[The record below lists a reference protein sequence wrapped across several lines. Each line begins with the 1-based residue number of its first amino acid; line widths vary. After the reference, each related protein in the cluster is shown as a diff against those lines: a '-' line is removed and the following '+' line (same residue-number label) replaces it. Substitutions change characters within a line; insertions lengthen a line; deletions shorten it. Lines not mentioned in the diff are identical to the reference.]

1 MSSTPERSP
10 EKRKTTRTS
19 AAQEGPTTAVRTG
32 AQVMCEALL
41 RETVSVM
48 FGIPGGCIMPF
59 YHAMWEYKSKLRHV
73 LCRHE
78 QGAGHAAEGYARATG
93 QVGVCVGTSGP
104 GATNMVTPIADAWMD
119 GTPLVAITGQVS
131 SALLGSDAFQEVDIT
146 GITVPITKHNFLV
159 TNAADLPRVFR
170 EAFHIARTGRPGP
183 VLIDITKDAQ
193 LGRVVPNWDEPMDL
207 PGYHPT
213 TTRDDVSPAAIA
225 AAAQLLRNAER
236 PIILAGNGVI
246 QSGAT
251 RELRALA
258 ELTGIPV
265 ITTLHG
271 LGIMPH
277 DHPLSLG
284 MPGMHGWVHV
294 NRAIQACDVLLN
306 VGSRFDDRVT
316 GKASTFAPHAKIIHI
331 DIDAAEIGKLV
342 RTDVAIVSD
351 CKPALRSITVA
362 LAAGSTAKRQR
373 WMHEIITMR
382 DEYLPRQEYTRRERT
397 APLMP
402 HDVFDAMNS
411 AFADRSDWRV
421 VTDVGQH
428 QMWAAQLIDWSRPR
442 THITSG
448 GSGTMG
454 FSLPAAMGAAIAD
467 PEKTVWVV
475 VGDGGFQMTNCELAT
490 IAQEGLTNLKVAVI
504 NNGYLGMVRQWQQLF
519 EGKRYSGT
527 PLTGPDFAKLAEA
540 HGLRGMTV
548 EHAGDVG
555 SALRAAWKH
564 NGCVVIDFR
573 VEREANVF
581 PIVPAG
587 QAINDMLIAAPAE
600 APRITTK
607 LPTRPSAS
615 TATPTKV

>member
-1 MSSTPERSP
+1 MPSNTERSSD
-10 EKRKTTRTS
+10 KRKTPRATDTQPVPS
-19 AAQEGPTTAVRTG
+19 TTERTG

-41 RETVSVM
+41 RENVSVI

-59 YHAMWEYKSKLRHV
+59 YHAMWEYRSRLRHV

-119 GTPLVAITGQVS
+119 GTPLVAITGQVPS
-131 SALLGSDAFQEVDIT
+131 HLLGTDAFQEVDIT

-159 TNAADLPRVFR
+159 TNAAELPRVFR

-193 LGRVVPNWDEPMDL
+193 LGRIVPTWDEPMDL

-213 TTRDDVSPAAIA
+213 SMRDDVDPAAIK
-225 AAAQLLRNAER
+225 AAAQMLREAER
-236 PIILAGNGVI
+236 PVILAGNGVI

-258 ELTGIPV
+258 ELAGIPV

-271 LGIMPH
+271 LGAMPH
-277 DHPLSLG
+277 DHPLALG

-351 CKPALRSITVA
+351 CKPALRSISVA
-362 LAAGSTAKRQR
+362 LTAGSSVKRQR
-373 WMHEIITMR
+373 WMHEIIAMR
-382 DEYLPRQEYTRRERT
+382 DEHLPRQGYTRRDRT

-411 AFADRSDWRV
+411 AFANRSDWRV

-448 GSGTMG
+448 GAGTMG

-548 EHAGDVG
+548 EDAADAEG
-555 SALRAAWKH
+555 AITAAWKH

-587 QAINDMLIAAPAE
+587 RAINDMLTAAPPDAVRTSTN
-600 APRITTK
+600 AFAATST
-607 LPTRPSAS
+607 PTS
-615 TATPTKV
+615 TPTKV

>member
-1 MSSTPERSP
+1 MSPNPERSN
-10 EKRKTTRTS
+10 EKRKTPRSAERPPGPVTS
-19 AAQEGPTTAVRTG
+19 NRTG
-32 AQVMCEALL
+32 AQAMCEALI
-41 RETVSVM
+41 RENVSVI

-59 YHAMWEYKSKLRHV
+59 YHAMWEYRSRLRHV

-78 QGAGHAAEGYARATG
+78 QGAGHAAEGYARVTG

-119 GTPLVAITGQVS
+119 GTPLVAITGQVP
-131 SALLGSDAFQEVDIT
+131 SALLGTDAFQEVDIT

-159 TNAADLPRVFR
+159 TDAADLPRVFR

-193 LGRVVPNWDEPMDL
+193 LKTFVPTWDEPMDL
-207 PGYHPT
+207 PGYRPT
-213 TTRDDVSPAAIA
+213 STRDDVNPAAIS

-236 PIILAGNGVI
+236 PVILAGNGVI

-258 ELTGIPV
+258 EQTGIPV

-271 LGIMPH
+271 LGAMPH
-277 DHPLSLG
+277 DHPLALG

-351 CKPALRSITVA
+351 CKPALRSIAVA
-362 LAAGSTAKRQR
+362 LAEGSSAKRQR
-373 WMHEIITMR
+373 WMHEIIAMR
-382 DEYLPRQEYTRRERT
+382 DEHLPRQGYTRRDRS

-411 AFADRSDWRV
+411 AFAGRSDWRV

-448 GSGTMG
+448 GAGTMG

-490 IAQEGLTNLKVAVI
+490 IAQEGLANLKVAVV

-540 HGLRGMTV
+540 HGLRGITV
-548 EHAGDVG
+548 DHADDAAG
-555 SALRAAWKH
+555 AIRAAWKH

-587 QAINDMLIAAPAE
+587 LAIGDMLTAAPVPPA
-600 APRITTK
+600 R
-607 LPTRPSAS
+607 
-615 TATPTKV
+615 ATPQSAPIVTPTSTTSKV

>member
-1 MSSTPERSP
+1 MPHATDR
-10 EKRKTTRTS
+10 RTTTRTPS
-19 AAQEGPTTAVRTG
+19 TAEQPARDVQTTSRTG
-32 AQVMCEALL
+32 AQVMCEALI
-41 RETVSVM
+41 RENVTTM

-59 YHAMWEYKSKLRHV
+59 YHAMWEYRARLRHV

-78 QGAGHAAEGYARATG
+78 QGAGHAAEGFARATG

-104 GATNMVTPIADAWMD
+104 GATNLVTPIADAWMD
-119 GTPLVAITGQVS
+119 GTPLVAITGQVP
-131 SALLGSDAFQEVDIT
+131 SALLGTDAFQETDIT
-146 GITVPITKHNFLV
+146 GITVPITKHNYLV
-159 TNAADLPRVFR
+159 TDARELPRVFR

-193 LGRVVPNWDEPMDL
+193 LARIVPEWDVPMDL
-207 PGYHPT
+207 PGYAPMSV
-213 TTRDDVSPAAIA
+213 RQDVDQRAVRAAV
-225 AAAQLLRNAER
+225 QLLQTAAR

-246 QSGAT
+246 QADAT

-258 ELTGIPV
+258 EQAGIPV
-265 ITTLHG
+265 ITTPHG
-271 LGIMPH
+271 LGAMPH
-277 DHPLSLG
+277 DHPLALG

-331 DIDAAEIGKLV
+331 DIDPSEIGKLV
-342 RTDVAIVSD
+342 RTDVAIVAD

-362 LAAGSTAKRQR
+362 MAQGNSVARQA
-373 WMHEIITMR
+373 WMHEIIAMR
-382 DEYLPRQEYTRRERT
+382 DEHLPRQGYTRRERT

-402 HDVFDAMNS
+402 HDVFDAMNR
-411 AFADRSDWRV
+411 AFRHRSDWRV

-428 QMWAAQLIDWSRPR
+428 QMWAAQLLDWSRPR

-448 GSGTMG
+448 GAGTMG

-490 IAQEGLTNLKVAVI
+490 IAQEGLTNLKVAVV

-540 HGLRGMTV
+540 HGLRGVRV
-548 EHAGDVG
+548 EDAAGAD
-555 SALRAAWKH
+555 AAIAAAWRH

-587 QAINDMLIAAPAE
+587 LAIGDMMMSAPA
-600 APRITTK
+600 TSVVSSSSSTK
-607 LPTRPSAS
+607 A
-615 TATPTKV
+615 